1 MDNLNILLKY
11 LVNSDDVTRIAHAA
25 GVEEDV
31 VEKTCVLVFDTL
43 IPTDFTR
50 QEGSHLEKKD
60 LNAITSN
67 FNKLLEGNSL
77 KKIISDVALDKAVEQ
92 AKVAVVVKEI
102 LVNIRGRLQYMTAA
116 KKKPAP
122 APKPE
127 PVKEEPKA
135 EPVKEEPVRV
145 QTKVLEEAKEEVAE
159 IKRPVR
165 RSKAEESDDV
175 MEETWEKP
183 EEPVKIKRPVRKP
196 RRFGRE
202 YESGH
207 ESDGYESDGHESDGH
222 ESSGYESD
230 EEELSKG
237 EKIALYVVGA
247 LLIAVIIVI
256 VVILLKIKG

>member
-11 LVNSDDVTRIAHAA
+11 LVNSDDVTRIANAA

-135 EPVKEEPVRV
+135 EPVRV
-145 QTKVLEEAKEEVAE
+145 QTRVLEEEQEVTE

-165 RSKAEESDDV
+165 RSKVEESDET

-183 EEPVKIKRPVRKP
+183 EEPAKIKRPVRNKP
-196 RRFGRE
+196 RRVKNGL
-202 YESGH
+202 ESGL
-207 ESDGYESDGHESDGH
+207 ESNGL
-222 ESSGYESD
+222 ESD

-247 LLIAVIIVI
+247 LLIAVIVVI

>member
-127 PVKEEPKA
+127 PVRE
-135 EPVKEEPVRV
+135 EEPVRA
-145 QTKVLEEAKEEVAE
+145 QTKALEEEQEVAE

-165 RSKAEESDDV
+165 RSEDV
-175 MEETWEKP
+175 E
-183 EEPVKIKRPVRKP
+183 VKRPVRNKP
-196 RRFGRE
+196 RRVKNGL
-202 YESGH
+202 ESGLESRLESEGSNLGL
-207 ESDGYESDGHESDGH
+207 ESDK
-222 ESSGYESD
+222 
-230 EEELSKG
+230 EELSKG

-247 LLIAVIIVI
+247 LLIAVIVVI

>member
-11 LVNSDDVTRIAHAA
+11 LVNSDDVTRIANAA

-31 VEKTCVLVFDTL
+31 VEKTCVLVFDAL

-92 AKVAVVVKEI
+92 AKVALVVKEL

-122 APKPE
+122 APKS
-127 PVKEEPKA
+127 

-145 QTKVLEEAKEEVAE
+145 QAKVLEETKEEVAE

-165 RSKAEESDDV
+165 RSEVEELEDTT
-175 MEETWEKP
+175 EETWEKP

-196 RRFGRE
+196 RRFE
-202 YESGH
+202 PKH
-207 ESDGYESDGHESDGH
+207 ESGHESDGH

>member
-122 APKPE
+122 DPKPE
-127 PVKEEPKA
+127 PVRE
-135 EPVKEEPVRV
+135 EEPVRV
-145 QTKVLEEAKEEVAE
+145 QTKALEEEQEVAE

-165 RSKAEESDDV
+165 RSEDV
-175 MEETWEKP
+175 E
-183 EEPVKIKRPVRKP
+183 VKRPVINKSRMVKN
-196 RRFGRE
+196 GLE
-202 YESGH
+202 SNGLESGL
-207 ESDGYESDGHESDGH
+207 
-222 ESSGYESD
+222 ESD

-247 LLIAVIIVI
+247 LLIAVIVVI

>member
-31 VEKTCVLVFDTL
+31 VEKTCVLVFDAL

-92 AKVAVVVKEI
+92 AKVALVVKEL

-127 PVKEEPKA
+127 PVRE
-135 EPVKEEPVRV
+135 EEPVRV
-145 QTKVLEEAKEEVAE
+145 QTKALEEEQEVAE

-165 RSKAEESDDV
+165 RSEAEELEDTT
-175 MEETWEKP
+175 EETWEKP
-183 EEPVKIKRPVRKP
+183 EEPVKIKRPVRNKP
-196 RRFGRE
+196 RRFVPE
-202 YESGH
+202 H
-207 ESDGYESDGHESDGH
+207 ESGYESDGHESDGH
-222 ESSGYESD
+222 ESFGYESD

-247 LLIAVIIVI
+247 LLIAVIVVI

>member
-11 LVNSDDVTRIAHAA
+11 LVNSDDVTRIANAA

-127 PVKEEPKA
+127 PVRE
-135 EPVKEEPVRV
+135 EEPVRV
-145 QTKVLEEAKEEVAE
+145 QTKALEEEQEVAE

-165 RSKAEESDDV
+165 RSEDV
-175 MEETWEKP
+175 EA
-183 EEPVKIKRPVRKP
+183 KRPVRNKS
-196 RRFGRE
+196 RMVKNGL
-202 YESGH
+202 ESNGL
-207 ESDGYESDGHESDGH
+207 ESEF
-222 ESSGYESD
+222 ESD

-247 LLIAVIIVI
+247 LLIAVIVVI

>member
-77 KKIISDVALDKAVEQ
+77 KRIISDVALDKAVEQ

-122 APKPE
+122 APKQK
-127 PVKEEPKA
+127 PVRE
-135 EPVKEEPVRV
+135 EEPVRV
-145 QTKVLEEAKEEVAE
+145 QTKALEEEQEVAE

-165 RSKAEESDDV
+165 RSEDV
-175 MEETWEKP
+175 E
-183 EEPVKIKRPVRKP
+183 VKRPVRNKS
-196 RRFGRE
+196 RMVKNGL
-202 YESGH
+202 ESNGL
-207 ESDGYESDGHESDGH
+207 ESEF
-222 ESSGYESD
+222 ESD

-247 LLIAVIIVI
+247 LLIAVIVVI

>member
-11 LVNSDDVTRIAHAA
+11 LVNSDDVTRIANAA

-92 AKVAVVVKEI
+92 AKVALVVKE
-102 LVNIRGRLQYMTAA
+102 LLANIRGRLQYMTAA

-127 PVKEEPKA
+127 PVKEEP
-135 EPVKEEPVRV
+135 VRV
-145 QTKVLEEAKEEVAE
+145 QAKVLEETKEEVAE

-165 RSKAEESDDV
+165 RSEAEELEDTT
-175 MEETWEKP
+175 EETWEKP
-183 EEPVKIKRPVRKP
+183 EEPVKIKRPVRNKP
-196 RRFGRE
+196 RRFE
-202 YESGH
+202 PKH
-207 ESDGYESDGHESDGH
+207 ESERESDGH

-247 LLIAVIIVI
+247 LLIAVIVVI

>member
-11 LVNSDDVTRIAHAA
+11 LVNSDDVTIIAHAA

-135 EPVKEEPVRV
+135 EPVRV
-145 QTKVLEEAKEEVAE
+145 QTRVLEEEQEVTE

-165 RSKAEESDDV
+165 RSKVEESDET

-183 EEPVKIKRPVRKP
+183 EEPAKIKRPVRNKP
-196 RRFGRE
+196 RRVKNGL
-202 YESGH
+202 ES
-207 ESDGYESDGHESDGH
+207 EF
-222 ESSGYESD
+222 ESD

-247 LLIAVIIVI
+247 LLIAVIVVI

>member
-102 LVNIRGRLQYMTAA
+102 LVNIRGRLQYMTAIT
-116 KKKPAP
+116 KPLYQNHYLIQNGNANI
-122 APKPE
+122 
-127 PVKEEPKA
+127 
-135 EPVKEEPVRV
+135 
-145 QTKVLEEAKEEVAE
+145 QHQM
-159 IKRPVR
+159 
-165 RSKAEESDDV
+165 SNSC
-175 MEETWEKP
+175 
-183 EEPVKIKRPVRKP
+183 RK
-196 RRFGRE
+196 
-202 YESGH
+202 
-207 ESDGYESDGHESDGH
+207 
-222 ESSGYESD
+222 
-230 EEELSKG
+230 
-237 EKIALYVVGA
+237 
-247 LLIAVIIVI
+247 
-256 VVILLKIKG
+256 

>member
-11 LVNSDDVTRIAHAA
+11 LVNSDDVTRIANAA

-31 VEKTCVLVFDTL
+31 VEKTCVLVFDAL

-92 AKVAVVVKEI
+92 AKVALVVKEL

-127 PVKEEPKA
+127 PVKEEP
-135 EPVKEEPVRV
+135 VRV
-145 QTKVLEEAKEEVAE
+145 QAKVLEETKEEVAE

-165 RSKAEESDDV
+165 RSEAEELEDTT
-175 MEETWEKP
+175 EETWEKP
-183 EEPVKIKRPVRKP
+183 EEPVRIKRPVRNKP
-196 RRFGRE
+196 RRFE
-202 YESGH
+202 PKHESG
-207 ESDGYESDGHESDGH
+207 YESDGH

-247 LLIAVIIVI
+247 LLIAVIVVI

>member
-50 QEGSHLEKKD
+50 QEGSRLEKKD

-127 PVKEEPKA
+127 PVRE
-135 EPVKEEPVRV
+135 EEPVRV
-145 QTKVLEEAKEEVAE
+145 QTKALEEEQEVAE

-165 RSKAEESDDV
+165 RSEDV
-175 MEETWEKP
+175 EA
-183 EEPVKIKRPVRKP
+183 KRPVRNKP
-196 RRFGRE
+196 RRFVPEHEAGL
-202 YESGH
+202 ESEGSNLGL
-207 ESDGYESDGHESDGH
+207 ESEF
-222 ESSGYESD
+222 ESD

-247 LLIAVIIVI
+247 LLITVIVVI

>member
-127 PVKEEPKA
+127 PVRE
-135 EPVKEEPVRV
+135 EEPVRA
-145 QTKVLEEAKEEVAE
+145 QTKALEEEQEVAE

-165 RSKAEESDDV
+165 RSEDV
-175 MEETWEKP
+175 E
-183 EEPVKIKRPVRKP
+183 VKRPVRNKS
-196 RRFGRE
+196 RMVKNGL
-202 YESGH
+202 ESNGL
-207 ESDGYESDGHESDGH
+207 ESEF
-222 ESSGYESD
+222 ESD

-247 LLIAVIIVI
+247 LLIAVIVVI

>member
-116 KKKPAP
+116 KKKPAL
-122 APKPE
+122 ASKPE

-135 EPVKEEPVRV
+135 EPVRV
-145 QTKVLEEAKEEVAE
+145 QTRVLEEEQEVTE

-165 RSKAEESDDV
+165 RSKVEESDET

-183 EEPVKIKRPVRKP
+183 EEPAKIKRPVRNKL
-196 RRFGRE
+196 RRVKNGL
-202 YESGH
+202 ES
-207 ESDGYESDGHESDGH
+207 EF
-222 ESSGYESD
+222 ESD

-247 LLIAVIIVI
+247 LLIAVIVVI

>member
-77 KKIISDVALDKAVEQ
+77 KRIISDVALDKAVEQ
-92 AKVAVVVKEI
+92 SKVAVVVKEI

-127 PVKEEPKA
+127 PVRE
-135 EPVKEEPVRV
+135 EEPVRV
-145 QTKVLEEAKEEVAE
+145 QTKALEEEQEVAE

-165 RSKAEESDDV
+165 RSEDV
-175 MEETWEKP
+175 E
-183 EEPVKIKRPVRKP
+183 VKRPVRNKS
-196 RRFGRE
+196 RRVKNGL
-202 YESGH
+202 ESNGL
-207 ESDGYESDGHESDGH
+207 ESNGLESEF
-222 ESSGYESD
+222 ESD

-247 LLIAVIIVI
+247 LLIAVIVVI

>member
-127 PVKEEPKA
+127 PVRE
-135 EPVKEEPVRV
+135 EEPVRV
-145 QTKVLEEAKEEVAE
+145 QTKALEEEQEVAE

-165 RSKAEESDDV
+165 RSEAEELEDTT
-175 MEETWEKP
+175 EETWEKP
-183 EEPVKIKRPVRKP
+183 EEPVKIKRPVRNKP
-196 RRFGRE
+196 RRFEPKHEAGL
-202 YESGH
+202 ESEG
-207 ESDGYESDGHESDGH
+207 SNLGL
-222 ESSGYESD
+222 ESD

-247 LLIAVIIVI
+247 LLIAVIVVI

>member
-60 LNAITSN
+60 LNALTSN

-135 EPVKEEPVRV
+135 EPVRV
-145 QTKVLEEAKEEVAE
+145 QTRVLEEEQEVTE

-165 RSKAEESDDV
+165 RSKVEESDET

-183 EEPVKIKRPVRKP
+183 EEPAKIKRPVRNKP
-196 RRFGRE
+196 RRVKNGL
-202 YESGH
+202 ES
-207 ESDGYESDGHESDGH
+207 EF
-222 ESSGYESD
+222 ESD

-247 LLIAVIIVI
+247 LLIAVIVVI

>member
-50 QEGSHLEKKD
+50 KEGSHLEKKD

-122 APKPE
+122 ASKPE
-127 PVKEEPKA
+127 PVRE
-135 EPVKEEPVRV
+135 EEPVRA
-145 QTKVLEEAKEEVAE
+145 QTKALEEEQEVAE

-165 RSKAEESDDV
+165 RSEDV
-175 MEETWEKP
+175 E
-183 EEPVKIKRPVRKP
+183 VKRPVRNKS
-196 RRFGRE
+196 RMVKNGL
-202 YESGH
+202 ESEG
-207 ESDGYESDGHESDGH
+207 SNLGL
-222 ESSGYESD
+222 ESD

-247 LLIAVIIVI
+247 LLIAVIVVI

>member
-50 QEGSHLEKKD
+50 KEGSHLEKKD

-127 PVKEEPKA
+127 PVRE
-135 EPVKEEPVRV
+135 EEPVRA
-145 QTKVLEEAKEEVAE
+145 QTKTLEEEQEVAE

-165 RSKAEESDDV
+165 RSEDV
-175 MEETWEKP
+175 E
-183 EEPVKIKRPVRKP
+183 VKRPVRNKS
-196 RRFGRE
+196 RRVKNGL
-202 YESGH
+202 ESGL
-207 ESDGYESDGHESDGH
+207 ESEGSNLGLESEGSNLGL
-222 ESSGYESD
+222 ESD

-247 LLIAVIIVI
+247 LLIAVIVVI

>member
-135 EPVKEEPVRV
+135 EPVRV
-145 QTKVLEEAKEEVAE
+145 QTRVLEEEQEVTE

-165 RSKAEESDDV
+165 RSKVEESDET

-183 EEPVKIKRPVRKP
+183 EEPAKIKRPVRNKP
-196 RRFGRE
+196 RRVKNGL
-202 YESGH
+202 ES
-207 ESDGYESDGHESDGH
+207 EF
-222 ESSGYESD
+222 ESD

-247 LLIAVIIVI
+247 LLIAVIVVI

>member
-116 KKKPAP
+116 KKKPTP

-127 PVKEEPKA
+127 PVRE
-135 EPVKEEPVRV
+135 EEPVRV
-145 QTKVLEEAKEEVAE
+145 QTKALEEEQEVAE

-165 RSKAEESDDV
+165 RSEDV
-175 MEETWEKP
+175 ET
-183 EEPVKIKRPVRKP
+183 KRPVRNKP
-196 RRFGRE
+196 RRVKNGL
-202 YESGH
+202 ESNGL
-207 ESDGYESDGHESDGH
+207 ESEF
-222 ESSGYESD
+222 ESD

-247 LLIAVIIVI
+247 LLIAVIVVI

>member
-11 LVNSDDVTRIAHAA
+11 LVNSDDVTRIANAA

-31 VEKTCVLVFDTL
+31 VEKTCVLVFDAL

-92 AKVAVVVKEI
+92 AKVALVIKEL

-116 KKKPAP
+116 KKKPASAP
-122 APKPE
+122 A
-127 PVKEEPKA
+127 PKA

-145 QTKVLEEAKEEVAE
+145 QTKALEETKEEVAE

-165 RSKAEESDDV
+165 RSEVEELEDTT
-175 MEETWEKP
+175 EETWEKP

-196 RRFGRE
+196 RRFE
-202 YESGH
+202 PKH
-207 ESDGYESDGHESDGH
+207 ESGYESDGHESDGH

>member
-92 AKVAVVVKEI
+92 AKVAVVVKEL

-127 PVKEEPKA
+127 PVRE
-135 EPVKEEPVRV
+135 EEPVRV
-145 QTKVLEEAKEEVAE
+145 QTKALEEEQEVAE

-165 RSKAEESDDV
+165 RSEDV
-175 MEETWEKP
+175 EA
-183 EEPVKIKRPVRKP
+183 KRPVRNKS
-196 RRFGRE
+196 RRVKNGL
-202 YESGH
+202 ES
-207 ESDGYESDGHESDGH
+207 GYESDGL
-222 ESSGYESD
+222 ESD

-237 EKIALYVVGA
+237 EKIALYAVGA
-247 LLIAVIIVI
+247 LLIAVIVVI

>member
-11 LVNSDDVTRIAHAA
+11 LVNSDDVTRIANAA

-31 VEKTCVLVFDTL
+31 VEKTCVLVFDAL

-92 AKVAVVVKEI
+92 AKVALVIKEL

-116 KKKPAP
+116 KKKPAQ
-122 APKPE
+122 A
-127 PVKEEPKA
+127 PKA

-145 QTKVLEEAKEEVAE
+145 QTKALEETKEEVAE

-165 RSKAEESDDV
+165 RSEAEELEDTT
-175 MEETWEKP
+175 EETWEKP

-196 RRFGRE
+196 RRFE
-202 YESGH
+202 PKHESG
-207 ESDGYESDGHESDGH
+207 YESDGH

>member
-11 LVNSDDVTRIAHAA
+11 LVNSDDVTRIANAA

-31 VEKTCVLVFDTL
+31 VEKTCVLVFDAL

-92 AKVAVVVKEI
+92 AKVALVIKEL

-116 KKKPAP
+116 KKKPASAP
-122 APKPE
+122 APK
-127 PVKEEPKA
+127 A
-135 EPVKEEPVRV
+135 ESVKEEPVRV
-145 QTKVLEEAKEEVAE
+145 QTKALEETKEEVAE

-165 RSKAEESDDV
+165 RSEVEELEDTT
-175 MEETWEKP
+175 EETWEKP
-183 EEPVKIKRPVRKP
+183 EEPVKIKRPVRNKP
-196 RRFGRE
+196 RRFEPE

-207 ESDGYESDGHESDGH
+207 ESDGF

>member
-102 LVNIRGRLQYMTAA
+102 LVNIRGHLQYMTAA

-127 PVKEEPKA
+127 PVRE
-135 EPVKEEPVRV
+135 EEPVRA
-145 QTKVLEEAKEEVAE
+145 QTKALEEEQEVAE

-165 RSKAEESDDV
+165 RSEDV
-175 MEETWEKP
+175 E
-183 EEPVKIKRPVRKP
+183 VKRPVRNKP
-196 RRFGRE
+196 RRVKNGL
-202 YESGH
+202 ESEG
-207 ESDGYESDGHESDGH
+207 SNLGL
-222 ESSGYESD
+222 ESD

-247 LLIAVIIVI
+247 LLIAVIVVI

>member
-122 APKPE
+122 ASKPE
-127 PVKEEPKA
+127 PVRE
-135 EPVKEEPVRV
+135 EEPVRA
-145 QTKVLEEAKEEVAE
+145 QTKALEEEQEVAE

-165 RSKAEESDDV
+165 RSEDV
-175 MEETWEKP
+175 E
-183 EEPVKIKRPVRKP
+183 VKRPVRNKS
-196 RRFGRE
+196 RMVKNGL
-202 YESGH
+202 ESEG
-207 ESDGYESDGHESDGH
+207 SNLGL
-222 ESSGYESD
+222 ESD

-247 LLIAVIIVI
+247 LLIAVIVVI

>member
-135 EPVKEEPVRV
+135 EPVRV
-145 QTKVLEEAKEEVAE
+145 QTRVLEEEQEVTE

-165 RSKAEESDDV
+165 RSKVEESDET

-183 EEPVKIKRPVRKP
+183 EEPAKIKRPVRNKP
-196 RRFGRE
+196 RRVKNGL
-202 YESGH
+202 ES
-207 ESDGYESDGHESDGH
+207 EF
-222 ESSGYESD
+222 ESD

-237 EKIALYVVGA
+237 EKIALYVVGV
-247 LLIAVIIVI
+247 LLIAVIVVI

>member
-11 LVNSDDVTRIAHAA
+11 LVNSDDVTRIANAA

-31 VEKTCVLVFDTL
+31 VEKTCVLVFDAL

-92 AKVAVVVKEI
+92 AKVALVVKEL

-127 PVKEEPKA
+127 PVKEG
-135 EPVKEEPVRV
+135 PVRV
-145 QTKVLEEAKEEVAE
+145 QAKVLEETKEEVAE

-165 RSKAEESDDV
+165 RSEDV
-175 MEETWEKP
+175 E
-183 EEPVKIKRPVRKP
+183 VKRPVRNKP
-196 RRFGRE
+196 RRVKNGL
-202 YESGH
+202 ESGL
-207 ESDGYESDGHESDGH
+207 ESEGSNLGHESDGH

-247 LLIAVIIVI
+247 LLIAVIVVI

>member
-11 LVNSDDVTRIAHAA
+11 LVNSDDVTRIANAA

-92 AKVAVVVKEI
+92 AKVALVVKEL

-127 PVKEEPKA
+127 PVKEEP
-135 EPVKEEPVRV
+135 VRV
-145 QTKVLEEAKEEVAE
+145 QAKVLEETKEEVAE

-165 RSKAEESDDV
+165 RSEAEELEDTT
-175 MEETWEKP
+175 EETWEKP

-196 RRFGRE
+196 RRFE
-202 YESGH
+202 PKHESG
-207 ESDGYESDGHESDGH
+207 YESDGH

>member
-127 PVKEEPKA
+127 PVRE
-135 EPVKEEPVRV
+135 EEPVRA
-145 QTKVLEEAKEEVAE
+145 QTKALEEEQEVAE

-165 RSKAEESDDV
+165 RSEDV
-175 MEETWEKP
+175 E
-183 EEPVKIKRPVRKP
+183 VKRPVRNKS
-196 RRFGRE
+196 RMVKNGL
-202 YESGH
+202 ESNGL
-207 ESDGYESDGHESDGH
+207 ESEGSNLGLESEDSNLGL
-222 ESSGYESD
+222 ESD

-247 LLIAVIIVI
+247 LLIAVIVVI

>member
-127 PVKEEPKA
+127 PVRE
-135 EPVKEEPVRV
+135 EEPVRV
-145 QTKVLEEAKEEVAE
+145 QTKALEEEQEVAE

-165 RSKAEESDDV
+165 RSEAEELEDTT
-175 MEETWEKP
+175 EETWEKP
-183 EEPVKIKRPVRKP
+183 EEPVKIKRPVRNKP
-196 RRFGRE
+196 RRFE
-202 YESGH
+202 PKHESG
-207 ESDGYESDGHESDGH
+207 YESDGH

-247 LLIAVIIVI
+247 LLIAVIVVI

>member
-11 LVNSDDVTRIAHAA
+11 LVNSDDVTRIANAA

-31 VEKTCVLVFDTL
+31 VEKTCVLVFDAL

-92 AKVAVVVKEI
+92 AKVALVIKEL

-122 APKPE
+122 APA
-127 PVKEEPKA
+127 PKA
-135 EPVKEEPVRV
+135 EPVKEEPARV
-145 QTKVLEEAKEEVAE
+145 QTKALEETKEEVAE

-165 RSKAEESDDV
+165 RSEAEELEDTT
-175 MEETWEKP
+175 EETWEKP
-183 EEPVKIKRPVRKP
+183 EEPVRIKRPVRNKP
-196 RRFGRE
+196 RRFE
-202 YESGH
+202 PKHESG
-207 ESDGYESDGHESDGH
+207 YESDGH

>member
-11 LVNSDDVTRIAHAA
+11 LVNSDDVTRIANAA

-31 VEKTCVLVFDTL
+31 VEKTCVLVFDAL

-50 QEGSHLEKKD
+50 QEDSHLEKKD

-92 AKVAVVVKEI
+92 AKVALVVKEL

-127 PVKEEPKA
+127 PVKEEP
-135 EPVKEEPVRV
+135 VRV
-145 QTKVLEEAKEEVAE
+145 QTKALEEEQEVAE

-165 RSKAEESDDV
+165 RSEDV
-175 MEETWEKP
+175 E
-183 EEPVKIKRPVRKP
+183 VKRPVRSKP
-196 RRFGRE
+196 RRFEPE

-207 ESDGYESDGHESDGH
+207 ESDEL

>member
-11 LVNSDDVTRIAHAA
+11 LVNSDDVTRIANAA

-31 VEKTCVLVFDTL
+31 VEKTCVLVFDAL

-92 AKVAVVVKEI
+92 AKVALVIKEL
-102 LVNIRGRLQYMTAA
+102 LVNIRGRLQYMAAA

-122 APKPE
+122 APA
-127 PVKEEPKA
+127 PKA

-145 QTKVLEEAKEEVAE
+145 QAKVLEETKEEVAE

-165 RSKAEESDDV
+165 RSEAEELEDTT
-175 MEETWEKP
+175 EETWEKP
-183 EEPVKIKRPVRKP
+183 EEPVRIKRPVRNKP
-196 RRFGRE
+196 RRFE
-202 YESGH
+202 PKHESG
-207 ESDGYESDGHESDGH
+207 YESDGH

-230 EEELSKG
+230 DEELSKG